1 MIQSVYYQIYVS
13 VKLGFTLYVVL
24 TIWLY
29 ICNFTIIKC
38 INKVER
44 ILKMGYML
52 FVLFFFIFIF
62 FTLVVFINEIKMNT
76 SESGNPR
83 IYFL

>member
-1 MIQSVYYQIYVS
+1 
-13 VKLGFTLYVVL
+13 
-24 TIWLY
+24 
-29 ICNFTIIKC
+29 
-38 INKVER
+38 
-44 ILKMGYML
+44 MGYML
-52 FVLFFFIFIF
+52 FALFFFIFIF